1 MIEKDG
7 FADPGDETSFRTPD
21 TNWPLENLRPLV
33 AVFPKQQADLITR
46 VAEITLYALET
57 RTSEDAEASSSMIS

>member
-1 MIEKDG
+1 
-7 FADPGDETSFRTPD
+7 
-21 TNWPLENLRPLV
+21 LENLRPLV